1 MNGKSWPADQ
11 SKREHGHM
19 TRTADFPGLK
29 NRYLIDSSG
38 TDGRFALIEHR
49 IPPRTLAA
57 PMHTHEREDEYSYVL
72 SGRVGAQI
80 GDDTVDAGPGE
91 LVFKPRAVP
100 HAFWNATDDETVLL
114 ELISPGEFA
123 SYFEEM
129 APLLSGD
136 GPPDF
141 EELAEIQARY
151 ALTMDFESIGP
162 LIEQHGLAPRE
173 AVPND
178 LP

>member
-1 MNGKSWPADQ
+1 MPSTPASSSKSSQASTPCASVTTCSSRLKTMPFMTLLVGGRAVCRPCSTPYGVHRVMNGKSWPADQ

-29 NRYLIDSSG
+29 NRYLIDSSS

-91 LVFKPRAVP
+91 LV
-100 HAFWNATDDETVLL
+100 
-114 ELISPGEFA
+114 
-123 SYFEEM
+123 
-129 APLLSGD
+129 
-136 GPPDF
+136 
-141 EELAEIQARY
+141 
-151 ALTMDFESIGP
+151 
-162 LIEQHGLAPRE
+162 
-173 AVPND
+173 
-178 LP
+178 